1 MGIEIVTNCEDER
14 TFKNEK
20 CVEYSVEIEISSVI
34 EGEKKERDVALSD
47 LSEIVS
53 GKLIKC

>member
-20 CVEYSVEIEISSVI
+20 CVEYSVEVEISSVI
-34 EGEKKERDVALSD
+34 EGEKKEMSR
-47 LSEIVS
+47 
-53 GKLIKC
+53 